1 MTGWLTTSPAVF
13 GVFTVI
19 IMGGAAFMTGQAV
32 AGTWRPVRQAVAYSV
47 LLGLTDRF
55 LVFALFEGPLLS
67 AKGFVVD
74 TAVIMAICMIGYRLT
89 QVSRTVRQYPWLY
102 ERHGIFSWRNRTE
115 TSHE

>member
-13 GVFTVI
+13 AVFTVI

-55 LVFALFEGPLLS
+55 LVFALFAYLPFSKLAHL
-67 AKGFVVD
+67 V
-74 TAVIMAICMIGYRLT
+74 Y
-89 QVSRTVRQYPWLY
+89 RTVAMAYNEY
-102 ERHGIFSWRNRTE
+102 AGRNF
-115 TSHE
+115 